1 MYMPPSRGY
10 IPPLLY
16 VVVSPVWVYPP
27 WVYPCHP
34 LTFRSLLWWLKEGRK
49 NDREAQAPIPVA
61 PRCRT
66 ESFENRGYLGYLG
79 KLGYLGPPRGY
90 LAR

>member
-1 MYMPPSRGY
+1 MIKQREDPLKGGDKLVPFCRRGCHVRPVIACHHHSILLGWSQPPSCWHLKKKQQAG
-10 IPPLLY
+10 PG
-16 VVVSPVWVYPP
+16 
-27 WVYPCHP
+27 
-34 LTFRSLLWWLKEGRK
+34 LWY
-49 NDREAQAPIPVA
+49 
-61 PRCRT
+61 T